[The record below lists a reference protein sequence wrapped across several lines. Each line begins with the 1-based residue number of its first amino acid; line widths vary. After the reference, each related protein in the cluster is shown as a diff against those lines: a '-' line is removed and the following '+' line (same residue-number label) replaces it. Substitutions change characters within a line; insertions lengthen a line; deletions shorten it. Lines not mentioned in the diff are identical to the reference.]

1 MSRRYDRPL
10 PAQDTS
16 TTCTGNRDATNS
28 PAGMYT
34 AIQIPV
40 GGSKVDF
47 VDLMFGNDDINQ
59 YGEVTYSQSLKGCT
73 FDHDATPPI
82 CKGDADEKGTT
93 FKYGRFVEPPTKDIG
108 SMFIPVAKFAN
119 DPAQKPLTRF
129 EKLID
134 NTLIIQWCP
143 TENHFKVLIDTHIPF
158 TKPAGPFFLRY
169 AGPLPTAD

>member
-1 MSRRYDRPL
+1 M
-10 PAQDTS
+10 
-16 TTCTGNRDATNS
+16 
-28 PAGMYT
+28 
-34 AIQIPV
+34 
-40 GGSKVDF
+40 
-47 VDLMFGNDDINQ
+47 
-59 YGEVTYSQSLKGCT
+59 GCT

-82 CKGDADEKGTT
+82 CNGDADVKGTT

-169 AGPLPTAD
+169 AGPRARWPSVGGRVSLTLAGDERCNGRKLMLVSSCSRSPPRKCKLGVWVRCMPILRGDSREKK